1 MSAPANDRPRLA
13 PSARADANDY
23 TFIFGAIRTLGD
35 LRRRLPVVFARS
47 GSARSTPD
55 PPRPIPTEPLTGFEP
70 VTSALPRMRS
80 TTELR
85 QHAPDWPARMR
96 EAALWP
102 RPDGLSSA
110 DAPAMM
116 RYGTG
121 MTDKSAKDAR
131 AERLAAALRANLRK
145 RKGLGDRADPLADQ
159 HPSTEPDPARSQR
172 PDSARMPD

>member
-80 TTELR
+80 TTELQR
-85 QHAPDWPARMR
+85 PGFPIHALGAHADRRSLVPSGGQSYQ
-96 EAALWP
+96 P
-102 RPDGLSSA
+102 RP
-110 DAPAMM
+110 
-116 RYGTG
+116 
-121 MTDKSAKDAR
+121 
-131 AERLAAALRANLRK
+131 ANQ
-145 RKGLGDRADPLADQ
+145 P
-159 HPSTEPDPARSQR
+159 
-172 PDSARMPD
+172 